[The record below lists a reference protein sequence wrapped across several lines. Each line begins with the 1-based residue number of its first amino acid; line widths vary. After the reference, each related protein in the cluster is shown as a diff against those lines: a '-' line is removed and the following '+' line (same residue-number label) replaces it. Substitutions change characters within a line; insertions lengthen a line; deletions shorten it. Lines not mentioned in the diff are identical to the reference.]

1 MLNFTPS
8 NSLFISWSPS
18 IYYSN
23 DVLSEDILYD
33 VSIAF
38 EEEILIQY
46 VENTLIEV
54 PNVTECDTF
63 NVSVTALFSL
73 NSNFKN
79 YTSATRTEGNE
90 GSKLI

>member
-23 DVLSEDILYD
+23 DVISEDILYD
-33 VSIAF
+33 VSVAF
-38 EEEILIQY
+38 EEEILILL

-54 PNVTECDTF
+54 LNVTECDTF
-63 NVSVTALFSL
+63 NVSVTAS
-73 NSNFKN
+73 SKN
-79 YTSATRTEGNE
+79 YRSLRSATRTERNE
-90 GSKLI
+90 GSE